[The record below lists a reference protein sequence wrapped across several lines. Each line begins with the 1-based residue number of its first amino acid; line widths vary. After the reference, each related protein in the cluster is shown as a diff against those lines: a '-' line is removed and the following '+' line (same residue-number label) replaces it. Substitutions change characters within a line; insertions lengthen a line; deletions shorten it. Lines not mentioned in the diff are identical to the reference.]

1 MCCVHCADD
10 PKEAIAENLFNRSED
25 FKARRAKQIQTP
37 DFPTT
42 TIGSFPQTA
51 GVCPALPCP
60 PALPA
65 TLCTPRPSLIQEQ
78 NTSIVWV
85 AQGSSWGPDAHA
97 VHVLREDMRAAS
109 HVVSGGV
116 GFCMHTGGS
125 VLKV

>member
-51 GVCPALPCP
+51 GVHPCPACNLMYP
-60 PALPA
+60 
-65 TLCTPRPSLIQEQ
+65 TPISFQET
-78 NTSIVWV
+78 NTSIIWV
-85 AQGSSWGPDAHA
+85 AQGSSRGADAHA

-109 HVVSGGV
+109 HVVTGGV
-116 GFCMHTGGS
+116 GFCMHAGEF